1 MQIVQYHTTERES
14 FDIIIIHNELNRA
27 PKCLQVI
34 EPLGRLVAC
43 SIRAIGRS
51 ENPGVL
57 VFYVV
62 DIICPL
68 VEIGLTDLPN
78 SRVAM
83 ALTRHPRGQKACL

>member
-1 MQIVQYHTTERES
+1 VQIVQYHTKKREI
-14 FDIIIIHNELNRA
+14 FDIIIIHDELNRA
-27 PKCLQVI
+27 PRFLRVI
-34 EPLGRLVAC
+34 EPLGLLVAC

-83 ALTRHPRGQKACL
+83 ALTRHPRGQKASL